1 MNPDTHHDEDLVE
14 GVRRFVERDILGKV
28 QALEA
33 SDTYPTH
40 LIAALAELGL
50 FGAAVPT
57 AYGGLGVNI
66 PTYARIMEELAYGW
80 TALNCYLNSHFSAS
94 SMLARYG
101 TDQQKKRF
109 LPRMATGELRVAI
122 ALTEPNGGSDLQAI
136 RTRATRNPDGQWHL
150 KGSKIFITNGSASG
164 AVIVLTRTGE
174 GKKGFSLFMLEK
186 GLPGFSVGGR
196 AKTMA
201 HRHVDVTELNFDRVV
216 LSDAELIGGVP
227 GDGLQ
232 QMLDAIETG
241 RIAMGATAVGLARSA
256 LKSAIDYAAARQSF
270 GQAIGQHQAI
280 QGLLADMGA
289 KTLAARTLVQEA
301 AAVKARG
308 GRADMV
314 AGMAKLFAG
323 EVCAEVALNCVRI
336 HGGSGYVSD
345 FPAERYYREA
355 PYFVLVEGSNEIQ
368 KTIIARRLLAGDGQ
382 AIGL

>member
-1 MNPDTHHDEDLVE
+1 MTLSNQPDDDLIE
-14 GVRRFVERDILGKV
+14 GVRRFVEREVLGKV

-33 SDTYPTH
+33 ADTPPSH
-40 LIAALAELGL
+40 LIQALADIGL
-50 FGAAVPT
+50 FGAAVPVEF
-57 AYGGLGVNI
+57 GGLAINV
-66 PTYARIMEELAYGW
+66 PTYARVMEELAYGW
-80 TALNCYLNSHFSAS
+80 TALNCYLNSHFSAA
-94 SMLARYG
+94 SMITRYG
-101 TDQQKKRF
+101 TDAQRRRF

-136 RTRATRNPDGQWHL
+136 RTRAVRTAGGAWHL
-150 KGSKIFITNGSASG
+150 SGNKIFITNGGSSG
-164 AVIVLTRTGE
+164 AVVVLTRTGE
-174 GKKGFSLFMLEK
+174 GKNGFSLFIVEK

-201 HRHVDVTELNFDRVV
+201 HRHIDVSELNFEAVE

-227 GDGLQ
+227 GNGLQ

-256 LKSAIDYAAARQSF
+256 LQSALDYAAQRHSF
-270 GQAIGQHQAI
+270 GQAIGNHQAV
-280 QGLLADMGA
+280 QGLLADMGS
-289 KTLAARTLVQEA
+289 KTLAARALVQEA
-301 AAVKARG
+301 ALAKARG

-336 HGGSGYVSD
+336 HGGSGWVSD

-382 AIGL
+382 SVGL

>member
-1 MNPDTHHDEDLVE
+1 MNQFAQADEALVE
-14 GVRRFVERDILGKV
+14 GVRRFVEREILGKV
-28 QALEA
+28 AELESA
-33 SDTYPTH
+33 DTYPSH
-40 LIAALAELGL
+40 LIEALSQMGL

-57 AYGGLGVNI
+57 EFGGLAINV
-66 PTYARIMEELAYGW
+66 PTYARVMEELAYGW

-94 SMLARYG
+94 SIIARYG
-101 TDQQKKRF
+101 TDAQKARY
-109 LPRMATGELRVAI
+109 LPRMATGKLRVAI
-122 ALTEPNGGSDLQAI
+122 ALTEPAGGSDLQAI
-136 RTRATRNPDGQWHL
+136 RTRATRGSDGLWQL
-150 KGSKIFITNGSASG
+150 KGNKIFITNGGSSG
-164 AVIVLTRTGE
+164 AVVVLTRTGE
-174 GKKGFSLFMLEK
+174 GKKGFSLFIAEK

-196 AKTMA
+196 AKTIA
-201 HRHVDVTELNFDRVV
+201 HRQVDVTELLFDSVQ
-216 LSDAELIGGVP
+216 LSDRELISGTP

-256 LKSAIDYAAARQSF
+256 LKSALDYAAQRQTF
-270 GQAIGQHQAI
+270 GQPIGQHQAI
-280 QGLLADMGA
+280 QGLLADMGS
-289 KTLAARTLVQEA
+289 KTLAARALVQEA
-301 AAVKARG
+301 AQVKARG

-368 KTIIARRLLAGDGQ
+368 KTIIARRLLSGDGQ

>member
-1 MNPDTHHDEDLVE
+1 MVQPNQADDDLIE
-14 GVRRFVERDILGKV
+14 GVRRFVEREVLGKV
-28 QALEA
+28 QGLEA
-33 SDTYPTH
+33 SETTPSN
-40 LIAALAELGL
+40 LIHALAQMGL
-50 FGAAVPT
+50 FGAAVPVEF
-57 AYGGLGVNI
+57 GGLAINV
-66 PTYARIMEELAYGW
+66 PTYARVMEELAYGW
-80 TALNCYLNSHFSAS
+80 TALNCYLNSHFSAA
-94 SMLARYG
+94 SMITRYG
-101 TDQQKKRF
+101 TDAQRRRF

-136 RTRATRNPDGQWHL
+136 RTRATRSADGVWHL
-150 KGSKIFITNGSASG
+150 SGNKIFITNGGSSG
-164 AVIVLTRTGE
+164 AVVVLTRTGD
-174 GKKGFSLFMLEK
+174 GKKGFSLFILEK
-186 GLPGFSVGGR
+186 GLAGFSVGGR
-196 AKTMA
+196 ARTMA
-201 HRHVDVTELNFDRVV
+201 HRHVDVSELNFDAVE
-216 LSDAELIGGVP
+216 LSDADLIGGVP

-256 LKSAIDYAAARQSF
+256 LKSALDYAAQRHSF
-270 GQAIGQHQAI
+270 GQAIGNHQAI
-280 QGLLADMGA
+280 QGLLADMGS
-289 KTLAARTLVQEA
+289 KTLAARALVQEA

-382 AIGL
+382 SVGL